1 MMKCLFLVLM
11 VLTPLAR
18 ATEYTV
24 NPSQS
29 TATIQR
35 VIAGAAPRDTVSFS
49 AGTYSINAAIN
60 LRCGVT
66 YSGPLVSHFANPTAI
81 LSATF
86 PRGSAAIFNLYPSSG
101 FAAPCK
107 TATTIQNLWF
117 QNTQG
122 IYIQSS
128 FNDITITNNKFTNL
142 WCCTT
147 NGVGTPAINFDS
159 SKGNNATQVLTNA
172 AVTWNLIGDST
183 SCLTSETTSDNSYGT
198 VPLMHA
204 YTKDLAG
211 GCVGIIVQ
219 TTVHGMIISNNKFDH
234 LGEGVHIQCYGDD
247 CQPPTGPITYDLIAQ
262 FNDFSRIHRIAWE
275 EQPEATRNIRF
286 EFNSE
291 HDPFH
296 PFFGN
301 FDLSFACCSPPSG
314 PVYSS
319 PFVRNNVLIQN
330 VATGLLDKS
339 YIGYGIEAWGKGA
352 QYNNN
357 LVQGLNNAIGIA
369 WGYGGPWT
377 INYNNVCG
385 PYFSGANNGGTNYI
399 GAEGAWKQTVPTQ
412 IGNTTSATCSAEAS
426 KPPKIYPTP
435 AGTYSGPISVTLTD
449 AGYADGDGAVGPLGN
464 TSIYYTT
471 DGSTPTV
478 NSQLC
483 NVVPATS
490 CKFPVPPGST
500 VKAIGMW
507 GSGAN
512 PKSYP
517 AGYGFVPSVVVSAH
531 YPGAGTAQSR

>member
-1 MMKCLFLVLM
+1 MMKNLFLVLM

-29 TATIQR
+29 TAAIQS

-49 AGTYSINAAIN
+49 AGTYSINAAIT

-66 YSGPLVSHFANPTAI
+66 YTGPSVSHFANPTAI
-81 LSATF
+81 LNATF
-86 PRGSAAIFNLYPSSG
+86 PRGSAAIFNLYPRSG
-101 FAAPCK
+101 FAAPCNAK
-107 TATTIQNLWF
+107 TTIQNLWF

-122 IYIQSS
+122 IYIQTS
-128 FNDITITNNKFTNL
+128 FSNITITNNKFTNL

-147 NGVGTPAINFDS
+147 SGVSTAAINFDS

-183 SCLTSETTSDNSYGT
+183 SCLTPETTSDNSYGT

-211 GCVGIIVQ
+211 GCAGIIVQ
-219 TTVHGMIISNNKFDH
+219 TTVHGMVISNNKFDH
-234 LGEGVHIQCYGDD
+234 LGEGVHILCYGDD
-247 CQPPTGPITYDLIAQ
+247 CQPPTGPITYDLTAK

-275 EQPEATRNIRF
+275 EQPEATQNILF
-286 EFNSE
+286 DSNSE

-301 FDLSFACCSPPSG
+301 FDLSFACCAPPSG

-319 PFVRNNVLIQN
+319 PVVTNNVLIQN

-357 LVQGLNNAIGIA
+357 LVQGLNNSIGIA

-385 PYFSGANNGGTNYI
+385 PNFSGANNGGTNYI
-399 GAEGAWKQTVPTQ
+399 GAEGAWNQTVPTQ
-412 IGNTTSATCSAEAS
+412 IGNTTSATCSAKTS
-426 KPPKIYPTP
+426 KPPTISPPP
-435 AGTYSGPISVTLTD
+435 AGTYSAPILVTLTD
-449 AGYADGDGAVGPLGN
+449 DGYANDKGAVGPVGN

-471 DGSTPTV
+471 DGTTPT
-478 NSQLC
+478 
-483 NVVPATS
+483 TS
-490 CKFPVPPGST
+490 SALYTAPFPVAPGTT

-517 AGYGFVPSVVVSAH
+517 PGYGFVPSAVQSAH
-531 YPGAGTAQSR
+531 YAGSTPGNSR